1 MSEDALNWPKIGNE
15 KAVEFLRRVAE
26 AGQPAQAYVFL
37 GQDDLGKSTI
47 ALTFARQLMAASY
60 SGRDELNA
68 DLHILKPE
76 EGKKSI
82 SIEQVRELIKS
93 LQLGS
98 FLDSYKIGLV
108 KEADTL
114 TAEAQ
119 SALLK
124 TLEEPEEKV
133 VLILLADSEES
144 LLPTILSRAQKL
156 YFQSVP
162 AETIYDYLIAQHNVQ
177 RPLAKDLANIALG
190 RPLKAVRFL
199 ENPDLYTAYLAK
211 AAILL
216 QFFAA
221 DVNRRLTGLD
231 QMMSDR
237 TYSAAA
243 VAAAEE
249 IILMFE
255 GLLRDLFLL
264 HFNQPEKI
272 QHSALKDELEKV
284 RQELERLSAVNSGQ
298 DNFSIF
304 LLQRFKLAAM
314 AREYLAA
321 NVNPRLVLE
330 QLCINL

>member
-1 MSEDALNWPKIGNE
+1 MPEESQFWPKIGNE

-82 SIEQVRELIKS
+82 SIEQVRELIKF

-98 FLDSYKIGLV
+98 FLDSYKIGLI
-108 KEADTL
+108 KEADSL
-114 TAEAQ
+114 TPEAQ
-119 SALLK
+119 NALLK
-124 TLEEPEEKV
+124 TLEEPADKV
-133 VLILLADSEES
+133 VLILLASAEEK

-156 YFQSVP
+156 YFQPVP
-162 AETIYDYLIAQHNVQ
+162 AETIYDYLLAAYRVQ

-199 ENPDLYTAYLAK
+199 ENPDSYAAYLAK
-211 AAILL
+211 AEVLL
-216 QFFAA
+216 KFLTL
-221 DVNRRLTGLD
+221 DVNSRLAELD
-231 QMMSDR
+231 KLMNDR

-243 VAAAEE
+243 MAAAEDL
-249 IILMFE
+249 ILMLE
-255 GLLRDLFLL
+255 GLMRDLFLL

-272 QHSALKDELEKV
+272 QHAALQTELKAAW
-284 RQELERLSAVNSGQ
+284 QELERLTGSAPDR
-298 DNFSIF
+298 DNFSAF
-304 LLQRFKLAAM
+304 LLERFKLAAM